1 MMDITPEQIQNLI
14 VQSQSGKALA
24 EILAPLELD
33 RLALIVYE
41 VLDEGQ
47 ETGIRL
53 DLPYDQWSVR
63 ARQSLVD
70 VLNREKDI
78 FGNLDVFRKLDI
90 DGLLQQIYEYEHRH

>member
-1 MMDITPEQIQNLI
+1 MDITPEQIQNLI